1 MFFIVLVDTRHLS
14 NNNFFFA
21 YYCISSVVLVTNSAT
36 LSLDSRE
43 RKVQIITSSSFENK
57 PQALINV
64 YPYSSDWYSSYKIR
78 NTSSVIEL
86 SAKEIIY
93 KRVSHLTSPAS
104 VLLSES

>member
-1 MFFIVLVDTRHLS
+1 MSFIVLVDTRHLS
-14 NNNFFFA
+14 NNNFFFFFA

-57 PQALINV
+57 LLALINV

-78 NTSSVIEL
+78 NSSSVIEL
-86 SAKEIIY
+86 SAKEI
-93 KRVSHLTSPAS
+93 TS
-104 VLLSES
+104 EFRT